1 MELRSYQKKVI
12 DEFKPHT
19 RILISF
25 NTGMGKTITA
35 LKAAF
40 ELKKN
45 IIIVSPSSIQPS
57 YQKEIN
63 RWNLNT
69 DGIEIKYVS
78 INSGGYV
85 YNQWSKAKMEL
96 NVASNGY
103 NVCVIC
109 DELHIFSSMLAKLFK
124 AQQREI
130 YGKYISSS
138 FQYNELLPE
147 KEKIDGIQFS
157 KNKNNYNELTLF
169 AKGIGESP
177 LLHVYE
183 DIMNMSQLSFI
194 GLSAT
199 PVVNELFELV
209 PLINLCIGPEKI
221 SPKYYKIPLFTNYV
235 QFLSTPKEEILE
247 YIKKIKIYTS
257 PSKTDGESGSIPSIY
272 EKKIILKMSE
282 YQFNVYKSAQIIE
295 KLNKMDQLKILTRLI
310 ANFAPPERLN
320 SDKIYLEKYE
330 NKIVNTDFDE
340 IKLRNNSVKFSWILK
355 FIKDHPNQN
364 IAIYSEF
371 IGIEGVEYLKRM
383 LDFHNIKNISITS
396 KISREYASELI
407 STYNQ
412 NDNWNGSKYQVI
424 VFSSVANQGVTLKNV
439 QHMIILE
446 SPFNEMMTRQII
458 GRVAR
463 LGSHD
468 ELKRQGID
476 SKITIY
482 RLFANENS
490 DQINENMPDY
500 YIYNKAKKRDVEIQE
515 ILSIMGINAS

>member
-1 MELRSYQKKVI
+1 
-12 DEFKPHT
+12 
-19 RILISF
+19 
-25 NTGMGKTITA
+25 
-35 LKAAF
+35 
-40 ELKKN
+40 
-45 IIIVSPSSIQPS
+45 
-57 YQKEIN
+57 
-63 RWNLNT
+63 
-69 DGIEIKYVS
+69 
-78 INSGGYV
+78 
-85 YNQWSKAKMEL
+85 
-96 NVASNGY
+96 
-103 NVCVIC
+103 
-109 DELHIFSSMLAKLFK
+109 
-124 AQQREI
+124 
-130 YGKYISSS
+130 
-138 FQYNELLPE
+138 
-147 KEKIDGIQFS
+147 
-157 KNKNNYNELTLF
+157 
-169 AKGIGESP
+169 
-177 LLHVYE
+177 
-183 DIMNMSQLSFI
+183 
-194 GLSAT
+194 
-199 PVVNELFELV
+199 
-209 PLINLCIGPEKI
+209 
-221 SPKYYKIPLFTNYV
+221 
-235 QFLSTPKEEILE
+235 
-247 YIKKIKIYTS
+247 
-257 PSKTDGESGSIPSIY
+257 
-272 EKKIILKMSE
+272 MSE